1 MPTLL
6 VIDDEPN
13 IVFSLKECLSSAT
26 LKVASAGSA
35 REGEQMVARLR
46 PDVVILDVRLPDM
59 SGLDAFDRI
68 HAIDH
73 RLPVIMITAYGK
85 TETAIEAMRR
95 GAYEFLLKPVDFRQL
110 REVVSKALEVSR
122 LNRVPALL
130 SNREPEDEEDHSA
143 DRIVGHSAAMQEVY
157 KAVGRVAAQD
167 ATVLIL
173 GESGTGKELV
183 ARAIW
188 HYSNRNRNAFLVINC
203 AALPESLLESEL
215 FGHERGAFTGADQRR
230 IGKFEQTNG
239 GTIFLDEIGDMTP
252 ATQAKALRLLQQQQF
267 ERVGGNET
275 ITTDV
280 RVIAATNKDLP
291 QLVQEGRF
299 RQDLYYRLSGFT
311 IRLPPLRERRE
322 DIPLLTEHFI
332 RLYNRELGKNV
343 RGVTEEVRRIFE
355 VHIWPGN
362 VREFQS
368 AVKFAMVHA
377 TGEIITP
384 DCLPQSCLPGAPAET
399 SGTADSAPADVVR
412 LVRELLNQR
421 RTDIYRQVTAAVDRV
436 VLEEVLRHVNGHQ
449 QNAAELL
456 GISRMTLR
464 SKLRALGMGG
474 ERSLATDKDAG

>member
-1 MPTLL
+1 MATLL
-6 VIDDEPN
+6 VVDDEPN
-13 IVFSLKECLSSAT
+13 IVFSLRECLGSEM
-26 LKVASAGSA
+26 LRVVSAGTA
-35 REGEQMVARLR
+35 REGEQLAAKLR
-46 PDVVILDVRLPDM
+46 PDVVLLDVRLPDM

-68 HAIDH
+68 HAIDQ

-110 REVVSKALEVSR
+110 REVVAKALEVSR
-122 LNRVPALL
+122 LNRVPAVVG
-130 SNREPEDEEDHSA
+130 SEPEGDDDASA
-143 DRIVGHSAAMQEVY
+143 DRIVGNSPAMQDVY
-157 KAVGRVAAQD
+157 KAVGRVAPQD

-188 HYSNRNRNAFLVINC
+188 HYSNRVRQPFLAINC
-203 AALPESLLESEL
+203 AALPEALLESEL
-215 FGHERGAFTGADQRR
+215 FGHERGAFTGAEQRR
-230 IGKFEQTNG
+230 IGKFEQTSG

-280 RVIAATNKDLP
+280 RVITATNKDLP
-291 QLVQEGRF
+291 RLVEEGKF

-311 IRLPPLRERRE
+311 IRLPPLRERRD
-322 DIPLLTEHFI
+322 DIPLLTDHFI
-332 RLYNRELGKNV
+332 RLFNRELGKNV
-343 RGVTEEVRRIFE
+343 RGATDDVRRLLE
-355 VHIWPGN
+355 AHDWPGN

-368 AVKFAMVHA
+368 AIKFAMVHA

-384 DCLPQSCLPGAPAET
+384 DCLPQSCLPASAQRAEP
-399 SGTADSAPADVVR
+399 SAATAAVNVADVVR
-412 LVRELLNQR
+412 DLLQQG
-421 RTDIYRQVTAAVDRV
+421 RTDIYRQVTAVVDRV
-436 VLEEVLRHVNGHQ
+436 ILEEVLRHVGGHQ
-449 QNAAELL
+449 QQAAELL

-464 SKLRALGMGG
+464 SKLRVLGIVPD
-474 ERSLATDKDAG
+474 RSTPPDADSD